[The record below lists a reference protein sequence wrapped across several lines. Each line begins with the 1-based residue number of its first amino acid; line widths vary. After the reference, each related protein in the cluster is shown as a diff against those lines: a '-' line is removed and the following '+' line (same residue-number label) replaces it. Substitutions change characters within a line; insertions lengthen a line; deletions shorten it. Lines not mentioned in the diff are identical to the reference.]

1 MPEVVIRSF
10 DRTTLL
16 GGRFRATTIPTFFSF
31 SCIPQAA
38 VVQYSYKE
46 EAGRDG
52 GQSRWE
58 SAVNVDKAIDLAKLT
73 HKPGHAETS
82 DAVSYS
88 DDRTVQDG
96 FPPLPSSFMKRF
108 PIIRQVVSRP
118 HAGFVPVTA
127 QNKVLN
133 LFTFCAAG
141 AKMGAKSDTSIQSH
155 PTLARGN

>member
-1 MPEVVIRSF
+1 MGCLPTLAQGTTVPEVVIRSF

-58 SAVNVDKAIDLAKLT
+58 SAVVVDKALHLDGANRASGLAEGIVDVSDSMHAP
-73 HKPGHAETS
+73 HKTDSHL
-82 DAVSYS
+82 
-88 DDRTVQDG
+88 
-96 FPPLPSSFMKRF
+96 LPF
-108 PIIRQVVSRP
+108 
-118 HAGFVPVTA
+118 
-127 QNKVLN
+127 
-133 LFTFCAAG
+133 
-141 AKMGAKSDTSIQSH
+141 
-155 PTLARGN
+155 